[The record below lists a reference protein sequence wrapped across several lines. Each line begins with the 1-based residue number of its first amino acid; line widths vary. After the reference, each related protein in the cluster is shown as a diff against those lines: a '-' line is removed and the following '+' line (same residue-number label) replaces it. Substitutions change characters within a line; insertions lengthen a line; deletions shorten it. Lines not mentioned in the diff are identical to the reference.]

1 MTRRALLA
9 LLGTAPLLRADSWE
23 KKTFPNWTADVV
35 HQLLTDSP
43 WAHPVS
49 VPFEF
54 QPTPGGMLPSLSRSW
69 QIGVPPSV
77 PDWPGRRSPRT
88 TRPGPTTP
96 GPTTPT
102 GGGRRY
108 PVRAEVYLTVRWSS
122 ALPIRQAL
130 ALERW
135 GRRGVDQP
143 EAVAFLKEPPSDL
156 VLEIFG
162 MPARLGAEGTK
173 NLERDL
179 KKTARLLL
187 KGRRAIE
194 PSTVEVPEHGEHL
207 SAELH
212 FPRLEPLSAD
222 MGTLEIHAAAGG
234 LEIESKFKLKAMVYD
249 GRLEL

>member
-1 MTRRALLA
+1 MTRRELLA

-23 KKTFPNWTADVV
+23 KQPFPTWTADVV

-43 WAHPVS
+43 WARPVD

-54 QPTPGGMLPSLSRSW
+54 RPAPGAMLPSLSRSW

-88 TRPGPTTP
+88 TRRGPTTP
-96 GPTTPT
+96 A

-143 EAVAFLKEPPSDL
+143 EAVAFLNEPPSGY
-156 VLEIFG
+156 VIEIFG

-187 KGRRAIE
+187 KGHRPIE
-194 PSTVEVPEHGEHL
+194 PLTVEVPEHGEHL

-212 FPRLEPLSAD
+212 FPRLQSVSAE

-234 LEIESKFKLKAMVYD
+234 LEIESKFKLKAMVYA

>member
-1 MTRRALLA
+1 MTRRTLLA
-9 LLGTAPLLRADSWE
+9 LLGTAPLLRAEPWE
-23 KKTFPNWTADVV
+23 KQPFPNWTADVV

-43 WAHPVS
+43 WAHPVD

-54 QPTPGGMLPSLSRSW
+54 RPAPGGMLPSLSRSW

-88 TRPGPTTP
+88 TKP

-143 EAVAFLKEPPSDL
+143 EAVAFLNEPPSDY
-156 VLEIFG
+156 VIEIFG

-187 KGRRAIE
+187 KGRRPIE
-194 PSTVEVPEHGEHL
+194 PLTVEVPEHGEHL

-212 FPRLEPLSAD
+212 FPRLEPVSAD
-222 MGTLEIHAAAGG
+222 MGDLQFHAAAGG

>member
-1 MTRRALLA
+1 
-9 LLGTAPLLRADSWE
+9 
-23 KKTFPNWTADVV
+23 VV
-35 HQLLTDSP
+35 HELLTDSP
-43 WAHPVS
+43 WAHAVD

-54 QPTPGGMLPSLSRSW
+54 QPAPGGMLPSLSRSW

-88 TRPGPTTP
+88 TSP

-135 GRRGVDQP
+135 GRRGLDQP
-143 EAVAFLKEPPSDL
+143 EAVTFLDEPRSDL

-162 MPARLGAEGTK
+162 MPARLGAEGTR

-179 KKTARLLL
+179 KKTARLIL
-187 KGRRAIE
+187 KGRRPIE
-194 PSTVEVPEHGEHL
+194 PSNVEAPEHGQHL

-212 FPRLEPLSAD
+212 FPRMEQVSAD
-222 MGTLEIHAAAGG
+222 MGNLEFRAAAGG